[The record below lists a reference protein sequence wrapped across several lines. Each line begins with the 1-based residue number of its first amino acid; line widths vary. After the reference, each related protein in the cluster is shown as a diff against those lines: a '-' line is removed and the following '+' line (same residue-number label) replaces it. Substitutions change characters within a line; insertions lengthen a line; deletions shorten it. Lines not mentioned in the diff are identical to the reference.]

1 MGITT
6 TLVSAHYDPSR
17 LTSDV
22 VVLPV
27 AHLQKDL
34 TIYHSSAP
42 SLLKHLQRSGITS
55 DYIDE
60 PESLYEQRSNDWFGP
75 SLMIFHSVY
84 TSNPDIFKLLLEA
97 LTSHLKNL
105 YPSDP
110 TPNLRV
116 QIRLHKDD
124 NSQTT
129 DVQFEGDP
137 THFPALLK
145 TLEKTWKEK

>member
-1 MGITT
+1 MEITT
-6 TLVSAHYDPSR
+6 TPVIAHYDPSR

-22 VVLPV
+22 VALPV
-27 AHLQKDL
+27 AHLKKDL
-34 TIYHSSAP
+34 IIYNSSAP

-75 SLMIFHSVY
+75 TLMILHSVY
-84 TSNPDIFKLLLEA
+84 SANPDIFKLLLEA
-97 LTSHLKNL
+97 IVGHLKNL

-110 TPNLRV
+110 KPNLRV

-145 TLEKTWKEK
+145 TLEKTWKAK